1 LLRLSPRINVKRAKS
16 GRLHWQVS
24 LKLRAV
30 DADVSCRICWQMIEL
45 MVSSLYRTFFVKK
58 LIVRLHL
65 KQPA

>member
-1 LLRLSPRINVKRAKS
+1 MLSPRINVKRAKS

-45 MVSSLYRTFFVKK
+45 MVSSLYRSFFVKK